1 MNRTVFVLAVSLL
14 AATAFSASTPRTL
27 QVIPLS
33 RDGEVLVS
41 FNLGEPLTPDIRA
54 AIQSGLT
61 VKFVYT
67 VDLRRSALVWFDRT
81 IAQATVVASVR
92 YDTLTRR
99 YHVSRTVDDDIVW
112 ADTTDSEEAAWSA
125 LTHDFVRMSLFHGVQ
140 LEPNAEYYVRVQ
152 AHTTPRNSSFIWP
165 WDADDVMGS
174 AKFTFVR

>member
-1 MNRTVFVLAVSLL
+1 MVRVSAILFSLL
-14 AATAFSASTPRTL
+14 AVASAAGQSL

-41 FNLGEPLTPDIRA
+41 FTLGEPLTDDIRA

-67 VDLRRSALVWFDRT
+67 VDLRRSAPAWFDRT
-81 IAQATVVASVR
+81 IASAQVAASVR

-99 YHVSRTVDDDIVW
+99 YHVMRTVDGSIVW
-112 ADTTDSEEAAWSA
+112 ADTTDREDAAWSA
-125 LTHDFVRMSLFHGVQ
+125 LTHDFARMSLFHGVQ
-140 LEPNAEYYVRVQ
+140 LEPNAEYYVRVR
-152 AHTTPRNSSFIWP
+152 AHTMPRNSSFVWP
-165 WDADDVMGS
+165 WANDDVMGF